1 MMLWVSHLTSSNRND
16 KDHETEEGQ
25 SEIPSTHL
33 RALLHFQQL
42 FSRVIFGFNANL
54 KNSLKKIFL
63 LEQGVGSI
71 STIEQFYMYTAVWRR
86 TEWKLFF
93 IRQKDILLNKNFL
106 TLNNILRLL
115 QFAVLSYVLTQH
127 SLNY

>member
-16 KDHETEEGQ
+16 KDHVTEEEQ
-25 SEIPSTHL
+25 SEIPSTDL

-42 FSRVIFGFNANL
+42 FSRITHGFNANL

-63 LEQGVGSI
+63 LEQSAGSI

-93 IRQKDILLNKNFL
+93 
-106 TLNNILRLL
+106 
-115 QFAVLSYVLTQH
+115 Y
-127 SLNY
+127 

>member
-1 MMLWVSHLTSSNRND
+1 
-16 KDHETEEGQ
+16 
-25 SEIPSTHL
+25 
-33 RALLHFQQL
+33 
-42 FSRVIFGFNANL
+42 
-54 KNSLKKIFL
+54 
-63 LEQGVGSI
+63 
-71 STIEQFYMYTAVWRR
+71 MYTAVWRR